1 VRAPLF
7 NRCSLLARA
16 IMLSQGSVP
25 VLAEETCLVADA
37 LSARHMVVCL
47 QHAALCREAFA
58 RLPHSQVGADAA
70 WFGCLFLLL
79 YNSHCV
85 CVCQGC
91 RESQHAQ
98 TAAVPG

>member
-1 VRAPLF
+1 VRAPLL
-7 NRCSLLARA
+7 NRRSLLARA
-16 IMLSQGSVP
+16 MMVSQDSVP
-25 VLAEETCLVADA
+25 VLPEEACVVAGA
-37 LSARHMVVCL
+37 LSARHTMVCL
-47 QHAALCREAFA
+47 QHAALCREALA
-58 RLPHSQVGADAA
+58 RLLRSQVGADPA

-98 TAAVPG
+98 MTAVPG